1 MVMGG
6 TLVGAGPVR
15 AHLGE
20 CPLKPPERVVEA
32 VRGAAGSLN
41 TYPDPG
47 MVREVEEL
55 YASYSKVDPGMVKA
69 IPGSDTALELTFQAL
84 KPRRALGVYPSF
96 YYFTGLLEVNVQ
108 ETVFK
113 PIDPGRDP
121 ALDPGVLEDALR
133 GVDLAVVEDPN
144 NPLGVRVLPSPGVLR
159 GLIEGWS
166 GVLVIDEAYHEFSG
180 YTYKDLL
187 LEGSNVILV
196 RTLSKAFALA
206 GARVGFIL
214 APPSLMARLRDADVN
229 PFRIP
234 TPSLYAARAAL
245 EDPSYAREC
254 VEYTVKWRDWI
265 AGKARSL
272 GFKVWTGKAPFV
284 VVDTGIPGAAEAMEG
299 LGVKVASLDWWR
311 KGAIRVSP
319 STPEGNEAIVEA
331 LEALA
336 SMGEPSRASING

>member
-1 MVMGG
+1 MGG
-6 TLVGAGPVR
+6 TLVGAGLVR

-20 CPLKPPERVVEA
+20 CPLKPPERVIEA
-32 VRGAAGSLN
+32 ARRAAGSLN

-47 MVREVEEL
+47 LVREVGEL

-69 IPGSDTALELTFQAL
+69 IPGSDTALELTSQAL
-84 KPRRALGVYPSF
+84 KPRRALGVHPGF
-96 YYFTGLLEVNVQ
+96 YYFTGLLEVNA
-108 ETVFK
+108 EEAVFE
-113 PIDPGRDP
+113 PIEPERDP
-121 ALDPGVLEDALR
+121 ALDPAVLGSALR
-133 GVDLAVVEDPN
+133 RVDLAVVEDPN
-144 NPLGVRVLPSPGVLR
+144 NPLGVRVLPPPGVLR
-159 GLIEGWS
+159 GLINGWD
-166 GVLVIDEAYHEFSG
+166 GVLVIDEAYYEYSG

-187 LEGSNVILV
+187 LEGSNVVLV

-214 APPSLMARLRDADVN
+214 APPSLMAKLRDADVN

-254 VEYTVKWRDWI
+254 VEYTAKWRNWVAAK
-265 AGKARSL
+265 AGSL
-272 GFKVWTGKAPFV
+272 GFKVWVGKAPFIV
-284 VVDTGIPGAAEAMEG
+284 VETGIPGAAEAMEE

-311 KGAIRVSP
+311 EGAIRISP

-336 SMGEPSRASING
+336 SLGEQSKNK